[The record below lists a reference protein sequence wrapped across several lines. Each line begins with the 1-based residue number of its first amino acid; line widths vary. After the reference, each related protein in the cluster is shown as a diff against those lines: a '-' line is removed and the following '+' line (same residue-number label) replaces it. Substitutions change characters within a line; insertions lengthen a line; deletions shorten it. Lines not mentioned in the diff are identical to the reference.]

1 MKFHELDAQARASS
15 APKVTTAANSSSAP
29 PTRLGWWM
37 RRSCVSWKSRSVSSG
52 RRRSSSQR
60 GARSFSLG
68 RSSLALPHSSSWLGG
83 MPVPVE
89 DLLAGPH
96 LHARTLQDVLVELL
110 EVADAVRHAGDV
122 GMHADRHDAHALL
135 ALGMEAVELIDAAA
149 QPFFGGMVL
158 EHHHRDVVQV
168 YRVGQRDDRPGRRL
182 DLARLVVEHPV
193 GDILDARLGEVID
206 SFVGFG
212 QARTLPAARL
222 LSGKRADR
230 LDRLED
236 FFLLILQMVH
246 RPLDVAVP
254 HEFPARLESR
264 ARDPRIALAN

>member
-68 RSSLALPHSSSWLGG
+68 RSSVALPHSSSWLGG

-89 DLLAGPH
+89 DLLASPY
-96 LHARTLQDVLVELL
+96 LHAGTLQDVLEELL
-110 EVADAVRHAGDV
+110 EVADPMRHPGDI
-122 GMHADRHDAHALL
+122 GMYADRHDTHALL
-135 ALGMEAVELIDAAA
+135 ALGMQAVELVDAAA
-149 QPFFGGMVL
+149 QPFLGGMVL
-158 EHHHRDVVQV
+158 QHHHRNVVQV
-168 YRVGQRDDRPGRRL
+168 HGVGHRDDRPGRGL

-193 GDILDARLGEVID
+193 GDILDARLGEIVD
-206 SFVGFG
+206 GLVGLG
-212 QARTLPAARL
+212 QARALPAARL
-222 LSGKRADR
+222 LSG
-230 LDRLED
+230 E
-236 FFLLILQMVH
+236 
-246 RPLDVAVP
+246 
-254 HEFPARLESR
+254 
-264 ARDPRIALAN
+264 